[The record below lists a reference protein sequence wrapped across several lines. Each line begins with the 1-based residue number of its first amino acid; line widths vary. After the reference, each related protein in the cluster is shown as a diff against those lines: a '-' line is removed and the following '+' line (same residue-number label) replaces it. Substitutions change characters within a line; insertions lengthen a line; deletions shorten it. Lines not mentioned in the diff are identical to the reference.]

1 MPFMSNAQ
9 IDEFMNETRVG
20 VLCTNNADGSPNAVP
35 VWFEWQNGEV
45 RIFTSAVSEKMA
57 RFENDPRVSFLVARP
72 AGEPEQWVA
81 VDGVVSISAEG
92 AVPLLDRLG
101 ARYWD
106 EKGNPQHAATLA
118 EWRQAGEYLRV
129 LTIVPQ
135 EVRSYTV

>member
-1 MPFMSNAQ
+1 
-9 IDEFMNETRVG
+9 
-20 VLCTNNADGSPNAVP
+20 
-35 VWFEWQNGEV
+35 
-45 RIFTSAVSEKMA
+45 
-57 RFENDPRVSFLVARP
+57 
-72 AGEPEQWVA
+72 
-81 VDGVVSISAEG
+81 
-92 AVPLLDRLG
+92 LG